1 MKVDPF
7 LPPLEREGAADF
19 VRKYF
24 YAVEKLSRLTLSTLS
39 LEGLLENFVN
49 LLTDLM
55 QVEQVAVMLMD
66 PVTDKLTMKAWR
78 GYTLDEARKYCLMT
92 GEGIVGRVFLQKEPY
107 MVSRDDPS
115 LLQCEQPSHVPNEPD
130 AALYIP
136 LVVGHESR
144 GIITLGSIKQQ
155 RLFTSVEI
163 NAASALAGYMAL
175 VMENTRLNNEIS
187 GLDLGL
193 LKSLAMAID
202 ARDNYTKMHSMRV
215 TRYAVMIGVHMGMS
229 QENIELLRR
238 GALLHDIGKI
248 GIRDDILLKPGELT
262 KKEWDEIRK
271 HPEIGARI
279 LGPEGPLRVIVP
291 MVLHHH
297 ERYDGKGYPH
307 GLKGSDIPEGARI
320 IAVADAFEAITSD
333 RPYRRAYS
341 LKRALREIQQN
352 AGSQFDP
359 VIVRVF
365 MDMFKEYT
373 GETPEEYT
381 SE

>member
-1 MKVDPF
+1 MKDESNVPS
-7 LPPLEREGAADF
+7 LAHENNTKLIH
-19 VRKYF
+19 KYLS
-24 YAVEKLSRLTLSTLS
+24 AIEKLSRLTLRTLS
-39 LEGLLENFVN
+39 LEGLLECFIS
-49 LLTDLM
+49 LLADFM
-55 QVEQVAVMLMD
+55 QVDQVSFMLLD
-66 PVTDKLTMKAWR
+66 PVTDKLTMQAWR
-78 GYTLDEARKYCLMT
+78 GFSVAEARKYCQRP
-92 GEGIVGRVFLQKEPY
+92 GEGIAGRVFLQKEPY
-107 MVSRDDPS
+107 LVARDAPS
-115 LLQCEQPSHVPNEPD
+115 MPQYNQSPLEPD

-136 LVVGHESR
+136 LIVGHESR
-144 GIITLGSIKQQ
+144 GIITLGSVKQQ
-155 RLFTSVEI
+155 RLFTVDEVKV
-163 NAASALAGYMAL
+163 ASALAEYMAL
-175 VMENTRLNNEIS
+175 AMENTRLNNEIS
-187 GLDLGL
+187 GLGMGL

-202 ARDNYTKMHSMRV
+202 AKDNYTRMHSMRV
-215 TRYAVMIGVHMGMS
+215 TRYAVMIGMHIGLS
-229 QENIELLRR
+229 QDEIELLRR

-297 ERYDGKGYPH
+297 ERYDGRGYPH
-307 GLKGSDIPEGARI
+307 GLKGADIPEEARI

-341 LKRALREIQQN
+341 LERAVREIQQN

-359 VIVRVF
+359 VIVEVF
-365 MDMFKEYT
+365 MDVLKEDT
-373 GETPEEYT
+373 GDLM

>member
-1 MKVDPF
+1 MKGEPI
-7 LPPLEREGAADF
+7 LPLAHENTTNL

-24 YAVEKLSRLTLSTLS
+24 SAIEKLSRLTLRTLS
-39 LEGLLENFVN
+39 LEGLLENFIN

-55 QVEQVAVMLMD
+55 QVDQVSVMLLD
-66 PVTDKLTMKAWR
+66 PVTDKLTMKAWK
-78 GYTLDEARKYCLMT
+78 GFPVAEARKYCLRA
-92 GEGIVGRVFLQKEPY
+92 GEGIAGRVFLQKEPY
-107 MVSRDDPS
+107 LVSREDPS
-115 LLQCEQPSHVPNEPD
+115 LPQCAQPPHVPNEPD

-136 LVVGHESR
+136 LIVGHESR

-155 RLFTSVEI
+155 RLFTIDEV
-163 NAASALAGYMAL
+163 NAAFALAEYMAL
-175 VMENTRLNNEIS
+175 AMENTRLNNEIS
-187 GLDLGL
+187 GLSLGL

-202 ARDNYTKMHSMRV
+202 ARDNYTRMHSMRV

-291 MVLHHH
+291 MVLYHH
-297 ERYDGKGYPH
+297 ERYDGRGYPH
-307 GLKGSDIPEGARI
+307 GLKGADIPEEARI
-320 IAVADAFEAITSD
+320 IAVADAFEAITAD

-341 LKRALREIQQN
+341 LERAAKEIQQN

-359 VIVRVF
+359 GIVRVF
-365 MDMFKEYT
+365 MDVLKEYT
-373 GETPEEYT
+373 GDLTPEE
-381 SE
+381 